1 MPAGQVLSAALLA
14 RRVNTAK
21 LTADSATFTAETSVL
36 TVAGVLVAGWTYA
49 IVADVRLSISTGT
62 FPVNETNQLRI
73 REDGVSGTQ
82 LNIGQYAILSN
93 SGVGFTCRIHAEYTA
108 VASGSKTFA
117 LTSQR
122 NSGSANHQVRGSAAA
137 PGFLFIELLSS

>member
-49 IVADVRLSISTGT
+49 IVADVLLSISTGT

-73 REDGVSGTQ
+73 R
-82 LNIGQYAILSN
+82 
-93 SGVGFTCRIHAEYTA
+93 
-108 VASGSKTFA
+108 
-117 LTSQR
+117 
-122 NSGSANHQVRGSAAA
+122 
-137 PGFLFIELLSS
+137 